1 MIVEHLIIG
10 GIYFMLPIYL
20 IWVTVIYLSVKFL
33 IAYKSENIDLNKLNK
48 LNSVILFLGSFAFL
62 FGLFTQIL
70 GLYGALISIQ
80 AAGDISPALMAGG
93 LRISFLAPLYGFG
106 IFLISGIVWF
116 VFRNLIRK

>member
-33 IAYKSENIDLNKLNK
+33 VAYKSENIDLNKLNK

-62 FGLFTQIL
+62 LGLFAQIL